1 MTKCI
6 ISNKPIIA
14 GLTISKEALTELR
27 RYIRLS
33 YELIER
39 DAENAATSE
48 RTTTCSEAT
57 AYYRGLSNAY
67 DEVLDL
73 PIWDLLSELGRE
85 VVEC

>member
-6 ISNKPIIA
+6 TSNKPIIA

-39 DAENAATSE
+39 DAENAATGE
-48 RTTTCSEAT
+48 HDAVCSKAM

-73 PIWDLLSELGRE
+73 PMWDLLSELGRE
-85 VVEC
+85 AVEC

>member
-6 ISNKPIIA
+6 ISNEPITA

-39 DAENAATSE
+39 DAEKAATGE
-48 RTTTCSEAT
+48 HDAICSEAT

-73 PIWDLLSELGRE
+73 PIWDLFSELGRE